1 MAFQRNENHMR
12 TIRKLECNKV
22 TITLIL
28 KPEKD
33 TTEKKNDM
41 ATALMYINRKIL
53 DKILAKQI
61 QQYIKRTIHHNH
73 IAFISVSQ
81 G

>member
-12 TIRKLECNKV
+12 IIRKLECNKV

-33 TTEKKNDM
+33 TTEKKNDL

-53 DKILAKQI
+53 DKILAKRI

-73 IAFISVSQ
+73 IAFISMSQ

>member
-1 MAFQRNENHMR
+1 MR
-12 TIRKLECNKV
+12 IIRKLECNKV

-33 TTEKKNDM
+33 TTEKKDDL

-53 DKILAKQI
+53 DKILAKRI

-73 IAFISVSQ
+73 IAFISMSQ